1 VIAAENLITV
11 PMELSVIKRT
21 CLSFPAIAALV
32 TGLAGTSPALADPVT
47 IVSVQTGHS
56 IVVDAPH
63 LNRIAVGDSR
73 IAGVV
78 PIGTSQLVV
87 NGKAAGHTT
96 VFVWSG
102 GSRRSYEV
110 TVTEQGFDDIAKLL
124 RSAINE
130 PDVQVVAFDA
140 NLLVRGSVPDSTSY
154 NRLNDIIDRFKGAK
168 FTSNGKANGTILN
181 TVTMSHPLGDL
192 QQRLNGIPGATNV
205 RVDPDPKGNLVVSGT
220 VRDRATQEA
229 VLNRVKGLAGP
240 YLSTEGKIVDRLET
254 ELISQVDVKVYVLE
268 VDRTASSQLGLRL
281 QTALQNGAPTVGGV
295 TAGGQSYTLAPAQI
309 VGIENP
315 NPGSLFGKALAFGNI
330 ARATL
335 LAPTLDLL
343 MSEGHAKILSS
354 PDLMTVPG
362 VEATFL
368 VGGKIPIPISSGLG
382 TVSVQYQDFGVKLKV
397 TPTLLADGSIDCKV
411 NPEVSNLDF
420 ADAVTLNG
428 FTIPAIKISTLNTEV
443 ITQTGDSIVMGGLLN
458 RMESVN
464 VTKIPLLGDIPIL
477 GKLFRST
484 AYQKSESDVIFI
496 LTPTVVTR

>member
-11 PMELSVIKRT
+11 PMEFSVIKRT
-21 CLSFPAIAALV
+21 CLSFPAIAVLV

-63 LNRIAVGDSR
+63 LNRIAIGDSR

-87 NGKAAGHTT
+87 NGKTAGHTT

-102 GSRRSYEV
+102 GSRRSYEI

-140 NLLVRGSVPDSTSY
+140 NLLVRGTVPDSTSFS
-154 NRLNDIIDRFKGAK
+154 RLNDIIDRFKGAK
-168 FTSNGKANGTILN
+168 FTSNGKANGSILN

-254 ELISQVDVKVYVLE
+254 ELISQVDVKVYIME

-281 QTALQNGAPTVGGV
+281 QTALLNGPVAL
-295 TAGGQSYTLAPAQI
+295 AGGQTFTLAPPQL

-315 NPGSLFGKALAFGNI
+315 NPSSFFGKVLGLGNI
-330 ARATL
+330 ARATQ

-343 MSEGHAKILSS
+343 MSEGHAKMLSS

-382 TVSVQYQDFGVKLKV
+382 TVSVQYEDFGVKLKV
-397 TPTLLADGSIDCKV
+397 TPTLLADGSIDCKI

-428 FTIPAIKISTLNTEV
+428 FTIPALKISTLSTEV

-458 RMESVN
+458 RIESVN
-464 VTKIPLLGDIPIL
+464 VTKIPGLSSIPIL
-477 GKLFRST
+477 GKLFQSVS
-484 AYQKSESDVIFI
+484 YQKTESDVIFV

>member
-1 VIAAENLITV
+1 
-11 PMELSVIKRT
+11 MIKRT
-21 CLSFPAIAALV
+21 CLSLPAVAALIA
-32 TGLAGTSPALADPVT
+32 GLAGASPALADPVT

-63 LNRIAVGDSR
+63 LSRIAIGDSR

-102 GSRRSYEV
+102 SGRHSYEV

-140 NLLVRGSVPDSTSY
+140 NLLVRGTVPDATSY
-154 NRLNDIIDRFKGAK
+154 NRLNDIIERFKGAR
-168 FTSNGKANGTILN
+168 FTSMGKSQGAILN

-192 QQRLNGIPGATNV
+192 QQRLNGIPGSTNV
-205 RVDPDPKGNLVVSGT
+205 RVDPDPKGNLIVSGS

-229 VLNRVKGLAGP
+229 VLNRVRGLAGP
-240 YLSTEGKIVDRLET
+240 YLSTDGKIVDRLET
-254 ELISQVDVKVYVLE
+254 EMISQVDVKVYVME

-281 QTALQNGAPTVGGV
+281 QTALPSGSATVGGV
-295 TAGGQSYTLAPAQI
+295 TAGSQSFTLGPAQL

-315 NPGSLFGKALAFGNI
+315 NPANIFGKALGLGNI

-343 MSEGHAKILSS
+343 MSEGHAKMLSS
-354 PDLMTVPG
+354 PDLMTIPG
-362 VEATFL
+362 AEATFL
-368 VGGKIPIPISSGLG
+368 VGGKIPIPVSNGLG
-382 TVSVQYQDFGVKLKV
+382 TVTVQFQDYGVKLKV
-397 TPTLLADGSIDCKV
+397 TPTVMADGSIDCKI

-420 ADAVTLNG
+420 ADGVVLNG
-428 FTIPAIKISTLNTEV
+428 FTVPAFKTSTLNTEV
-443 ITQTGDSIVMGGLLN
+443 VTQTGDSIVMGGLLN

-464 VTKIPLLGDIPIL
+464 VTKIPGLSSIPIL
-477 GKLFRST
+477 GKLFQST
-484 AYQKSESDVIFI
+484 AYQKNESDVVFI
-496 LTPTVVTR
+496 LTPTIVTR